1 MYKAKK
7 DCKLSYYDSLN
18 TEQLLEQL
26 SEAEKLTVL
35 NSVTKEDTKKKVE
48 HTDGLEVIKPEAKVS
63 ECHYNK
69 ENKIK

>member
-1 MYKAKK
+1 M
-7 DCKLSYYDSLN
+7 
-18 TEQLLEQL
+18 